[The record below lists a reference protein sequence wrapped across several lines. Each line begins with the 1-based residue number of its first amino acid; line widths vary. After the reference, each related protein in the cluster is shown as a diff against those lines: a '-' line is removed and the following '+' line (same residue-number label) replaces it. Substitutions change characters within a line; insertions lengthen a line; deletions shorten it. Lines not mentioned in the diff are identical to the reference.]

1 MTKELDN
8 IKLSIDALA
17 RRGNITRNQAF
28 AAWYAINFYD
38 IDEDSALESA
48 GADGGNDQ
56 GIDIVFFDPNSARII
71 ILQAHCPEN
80 TDNKTPKNKWDAV
93 VASISYVRDPK
104 CLQDAGRSDLADT
117 LSTLKD
123 ENPDANIVIGLISLG
138 AKSPEIENSLHTHR
152 SDVRYKDIEFTYESK
167 EDIIKNYQAL
177 IDSELGISED
187 KIHFSGDHFRDA
199 GAYGQ
204 AWVGSVTASELKRLL
219 DLYKDKLFAG
229 NIRLFLGARK
239 GGINEQMIDTAKKNP
254 GNFWALNNGI
264 TIVADTVVPH
274 EDNSSILKLRQFSIV
289 NGCQTTNSLSQANA
303 PKDAKVLVRV
313 IEAKSNL
320 KNEIVRYNNSQ
331 NAIKIW
337 TVRAVDDIQGR
348 LRKELKKIGVDYAPK
363 QAGARKKHSENNI
376 ELDKITQYLAS
387 SKRDFLTQAVN
398 NKSEL
403 FDEPYQKLY
412 RRDIKAEE
420 IYLAWTIGNMA
431 EDERQA
437 LSDKLKANQDRH
449 LIGVPSR
456 YWIIY
461 CVYKLLDEFS
471 NIHSSS
477 ITLEK
482 LILPEVKNTLRK
494 YVIEAADLFYDIA
507 VDTYEK
513 DAFGTYKSA
522 FRSQRFLEKVES
534 KLDRRIVRL
543 GEGKKKLP
551 ALERVAKSAKK
562 L

>member
-1 MTKELDN
+1 MNKDLNN
-8 IKLSIDALA
+8 ITSSIDTLA

-38 IDEDSALESA
+38 LDEDAALEAA

-56 GIDIVFFDPNSARII
+56 GIDIVFLDPNSARII

-93 VASISYVRDPK
+93 VASIPYIRNPK
-104 CLQDAGRSDLADT
+104 CLRDAGRDDLADT
-117 LSTLKD
+117 LDTLKED
-123 ENPDANIVIGLISLG
+123 NPNADMIISLISLG
-138 AKSPEIENSLHTHR
+138 AKSPEIENSLRTHR
-152 SDVRYKDIEFTYESK
+152 SDVLYKDIEFTYESK

-177 IDSELGISED
+177 MNSELGISED
-187 KIHFSGDHFRDA
+187 KLHFSGDHFQDS

-219 DLYKDKLFAG
+219 DSYKDKLFAG

-254 GNFWALNNGI
+254 GIFWALNNGI
-264 TIVADTVVPH
+264 TIVADTVVQDK
-274 EDNSSILKLRQFSIV
+274 DNPSILNLKRFSIV

-337 TVRAVDDIQGR
+337 TVRAADDIQGR

-387 SKRDFLTQAVN
+387 SNRNFLTQAVN

-420 IYLAWTIGNMA
+420 VYLAWTIGNMA
-431 EDERQA
+431 ENERQE
-437 LSDKLKANQDRH
+437 LSDKLEDNQDRH

-461 CVYKLLDEFS
+461 CVYKLLHEFS
-471 NIHSSS
+471 NIHSPS

-482 LILPEVKNTLRK
+482 LILPEVKNALKK
-494 YVIEAADLFYDIA
+494 YVTEAVDLFFDIA

-513 DAFGTYKSA
+513 EVFGTYKSA
-522 FRSQRFLEKVES
+522 FRSQKFLERVES
-534 KLDRRIVRL
+534 KLERRIARL
-543 GEGKKKLP
+543 KEGKRKLAP
-551 ALERVAKSAKK
+551 LERVAKSAKS
-562 L
+562 